1 MRKLFSLLLALIGFA
16 AQAQVTFKITA
27 VPASTPANATLYI
40 AGTFNSWNPGSA
52 ADALTHNT
60 DGSYQI
66 TLPAATGTME
76 YKFTRGSWATVET
89 NAANGAVPNR
99 SYTFG
104 GSPATVLCQV
114 LNWEDLAGP
123 GGGGPAS
130 TAAANVRVLSTAFAM
145 PQLSRTRRV
154 WLYLPLGYATSGRRY
169 PVLYLQDGQNVFD
182 AATSFAGEWGVDE
195 TLNQLAASG
204 QDPTGC
210 IVVAVDN
217 GPNRLDEYSPWNNPT
232 YGGGQGDLYV
242 DFLVQTLKPYIDI
255 NYRTLPGREN
265 TGIGGS
271 SMGALIATYAALREP
286 SVFGKVAAFSP
297 AYWFAYAPLAAY
309 AHQHPANPNTRFY
322 FVSGTT
328 ESTTMVPQMQ
338 ALRDSLQRGGVP
350 ASNLNFN
357 TRTDGQHAE
366 WFWKREFPAGYSWL
380 YAPATATAARPA
392 QTLAVSLYPNPA
404 GHELRVS
411 VPTSVAGEALLEISD
426 ARGRAVLQT
435 RVRNGQAVDV
445 SRLAA
450 GLYLSRLTA
459 GSAVG
464 TRKFT
469 KE

>member
-52 ADALTHNT
+52 THALTHNP

-76 YKFTRGSWATVET
+76 YKFTRGTWAAVET
-89 NAANGAVPNR
+89 NAANGSVPNR

-104 GSPATVLCQV
+104 PAPATVLVQV
-114 LNWEDLAGP
+114 LNWEDFAGP

-130 TAAANVRVLSTAFAM
+130 TAAANVSVISTAFAI
-145 PQLSRTRRV
+145 PQLNTTRRV
-154 WLYLPLGYATSGRRY
+154 WLYLPPGYASSGRRY

-217 GPNRLDEYSPWNNPT
+217 GPNRLDEYSPWNNPA

-242 DFLVQTLKPYIDI
+242 DFLVQTLKPYIDT

-286 SVFGKVAAFSP
+286 SVFGKVASFSP
-297 AYWFAYAPLAAY
+297 AYWFAYAPLTAY
-309 AHQHPANPNTRFY
+309 VQQHPANPNTRFY

-328 ESTTMVPQMQ
+328 ESPTMAPQMQ
-338 ALRDSLQRGGVP
+338 AIRDLLQSGGVP
-350 ASNLNFN
+350 AANLNFN
-357 TRTDGQHAE
+357 TRADGQHAE

-380 YAPATATAARPA
+380 YAPATVTAARPA

-404 GHELRVS
+404 ARELRVS
-411 VPTSVAGEALLEISD
+411 LPASVAGEALLEISD
-426 ARGRAVLQT
+426 ARGRAVLRT

-450 GLYLSRLTA
+450 GLYLSRLSA

-464 TRKFT
+464 TSKFT